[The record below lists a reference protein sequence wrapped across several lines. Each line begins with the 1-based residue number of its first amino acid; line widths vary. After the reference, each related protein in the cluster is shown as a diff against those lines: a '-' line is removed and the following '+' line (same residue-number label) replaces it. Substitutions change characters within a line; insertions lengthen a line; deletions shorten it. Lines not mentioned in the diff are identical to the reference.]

1 MNYKQCVEAPV
12 CLSDDFIPHHE
23 TNTHKCSS
31 LAVTNMILQVTN
43 TEVRRSDE
51 AQLAGDGIIYKDK
64 KAAAQLNTSS
74 YQKLIWYGCDQ
85 WCRNYRGSK
94 GFSRYTF

>member
-1 MNYKQCVEAPV
+1 MGKDQYIQLYSCHVHVNCAEAPV
-12 CLSDDFIPHHE
+12 CLSNDFLPHH
-23 TNTHKCSS
+23 
-31 LAVTNMILQVTN
+31 VTN

-51 AQLAGDGIIYKDK
+51 AQLAGYGLIYMHK

-74 YQKLIWYGCDQ
+74 YQQLIWYGCDQ
-85 WCRNYRGSK
+85 WHRNYRGSK